1 MSDKP
6 ERGPRLPPR
15 WFIRLAW
22 SVHRGLYRVTRG
34 RVGLRR
40 PRGNRWGTLRLT
52 TMGRRTGRK
61 HSVIIAYLRD
71 RPNLIAM
78 AMNGWADGEPAWWL
92 NLQAHPD
99 ASVGLVDGPRLVRAR
114 VAIGRRAVASV
125 GQMARDRREAGRLCR
140 PQVVRD
146 CGGDLGGTARAR
158 PIIIS
163 ESPRQRIAVN
173 PHPRSCRCLRTPGLQ
188 LRKLND
194 ADVVGANASAP
205 ACRPPSRETI
215 SIGHTEAG
223 APGWEAPAIMRS
235 ILADARV
242 TEGYG

>member
-52 TMGRRTGRK
+52 TTERRTGGK
-61 HSVIIAYLRD
+61 HSVIIAYFED
-71 RPNLIAM
+71 GPNLIAM

-99 ASVGLVDGPRLVRAR
+99 ASVDLLDGPRRVRAR
-114 VAIGRRAVASV
+114 VAKGDERSRLWGRWREIDATLDAYAALRPSEAPLCYRLPSCCSTVSRLRRKRATLGWLGPRVAWLIS
-125 GQMARDRREAGRLCR
+125 
-140 PQVVRD
+140 
-146 CGGDLGGTARAR
+146 RAR
-158 PIIIS
+158 S
-163 ESPRQRIAVN
+163 
-173 PHPRSCRCLRTPGLQ
+173 
-188 LRKLND
+188 
-194 ADVVGANASAP
+194 
-205 ACRPPSRETI
+205 
-215 SIGHTEAG
+215 
-223 APGWEAPAIMRS
+223 W
-235 ILADARV
+235 
-242 TEGYG
+242 